1 MTSEKELEKIRQL
14 LQEVSDDD
22 CNIFDDSSNSE
33 SDICEPA
40 YRNSDTEPSDISD
53 TEKSTSSDDED
64 DEQFMIGKD
73 KKTKWRKS
81 VITKNVRT
89 RVQNIVIHLPG
100 PKFIAKQMKSPLDC
114 FNLLVND
121 VILNLITDCTNIYI
135 RKVQYKY
142 KNKSLCRL
150 TDVVEI
156 QAVIGLLIIAGSFR
170 ASKENLVD
178 LWAVDGTG
186 IDIFHATMSMDRFL
200 FLMRCLRFD
209 DINDRAQRKELDKLA
224 PVRELFTIFVQNC
237 QNAYTIS
244 EYSTIDE
251 QLVAFRGKCPFRQY
265 IPSKP
270 AKYGIKIQTLCDAR
284 TWYVLSMEIY
294 AGKQPVGPYELSNAA
309 KDVVHRLTEPIENTG
324 RNITLDNWFTS
335 IPLAEELLQKKLTLV
350 GTLRKN
356 KPQLPRELIDI
367 KKRILYSTIFAY
379 NNQITALSYVPK
391 KGKNVVLI
399 STMHSNSNDIDSTT
413 GDAKKPE
420 IISFYNTTK
429 GGVDTVDKMCGTYT
443 VGRRCKRW
451 PLVIFFRIL
460 DIAGINSQVIFV
472 SNNPETKTVRRLF
485 LRGLGLD
492 LLKLQVSKRV
502 TTKTVPRSLRLE
514 AAKYANLPVE
524 KLKQSSSQ
532 NRSSG
537 RCIVCPRNKDKKT
550 KCSCYKCNNFMCQNH
565 MKLICESC
573 LEEEKSGNDSSD
585 TV

>member
-1 MTSEKELEKIRQL
+1 MT
-14 LQEVSDDD
+14 
-22 CNIFDDSSNSE
+22 DSSDNDQPLMVIKKKNDEAKSLISNAITGIQEESCNYSFEPNSLG
-33 SDICEPA
+33 SMSSISNYDKHPKTILQKSCEA
-40 YRNSDTEPSDISD
+40 RNVACSNEENMYNIDQSSVNISQEPTVQMAS
-53 TEKSTSSDDED
+53 STY
-64 DEQFMIGKD
+64 MLCK
-73 KKTKWRKS
+73 
-81 VITKNVRT
+81 
-89 RVQNIVIHLPG
+89 
-100 PKFIAKQMKSPLDC
+100 
-114 FNLLVND
+114 
-121 VILNLITDCTNIYI
+121 
-135 RKVQYKY
+135 KVQYKY

-186 IDIFHATMSMDRFL
+186 IDIFHATVSMDRFL

-294 AGKQPVGPYELSNAA
+294 AGKQPAGPYELSNAA

-399 STMHSNSNDIDSTT
+399 STMHSNSNYIDSTT

-514 AAKYANLPVE
+514 AAKYANIPVE

-532 NRSSG
+532 NHSSG

>member
-14 LQEVSDDD
+14 LQEVSVDD

-33 SDICEPA
+33 SDICEPV

-53 TEKSTSSDDED
+53 TEKLTSSDDKD
-64 DEQFMIGKD
+64 DENFMIGKD

-114 FNLLVND
+114 FNLL
-121 VILNLITDCTNIYI
+121 
-135 RKVQYKY
+135 
-142 KNKSLCRL
+142 
-150 TDVVEI
+150 
-156 QAVIGLLIIAGSFR
+156 AVIGLLIIAGSFR
-170 ASKENLVD
+170 SSKENLVD

-209 DINDRAQRKELDKLA
+209 DINDCAQRKELDKLA
-224 PVRELFTIFVQNC
+224 PVRKLFTIFVQNC

-244 EYSTIDE
+244 EYSTIDQ

-294 AGKQPVGPYELSNAA
+294 AGKQPAGPYELSNAA

-429 GGVDTVDKMCGTYT
+429 
-443 VGRRCKRW
+443 
-451 PLVIFFRIL
+451 IL

-537 RCIVCPRNKDKKT
+537 RCIVCPSNKDKKLNVRAISVIILCAKT
-550 KCSCYKCNNFMCQNH
+550 
-565 MKLICESC
+565 
-573 LEEEKSGNDSSD
+573 
-585 TV
+585 T

>member
-22 CNIFDDSSNSE
+22 CNIFDDSSDSE
-33 SDICEPA
+33 LDICEPV

-64 DEQFMIGKD
+64 DDQFMIGKD

-81 VITKNVRT
+81 VVTKNVRT
-89 RVQNIVIHLPG
+89 RIQNIVIHLPG

-170 ASKENLVD
+170 ASKENLVY

-251 QLVAFRGKCPFRQY
+251 QLVPFRGKCLFRQY

-294 AGKQPVGPYELSNAA
+294 AGKQPAGPYELSNAA

-324 RNITLDNWFTS
+324 RNITLVNWFTS

-367 KKRILYSTIFAY
+367 KKRILNSTIVAY

-413 GDAKKPE
+413 GDAKKSE
-420 IISFYNTTK
+420 II
-429 GGVDTVDKMCGTYT
+429 
-443 VGRRCKRW
+443 
-451 PLVIFFRIL
+451 
-460 DIAGINSQVIFV
+460 
-472 SNNPETKTVRRLF
+472 
-485 LRGLGLD
+485 
-492 LLKLQVSKRV
+492 
-502 TTKTVPRSLRLE
+502 
-514 AAKYANLPVE
+514 
-524 KLKQSSSQ
+524 
-532 NRSSG
+532 
-537 RCIVCPRNKDKKT
+537 
-550 KCSCYKCNNFMCQNH
+550 
-565 MKLICESC
+565 
-573 LEEEKSGNDSSD
+573 
-585 TV
+585 

>member
-1 MTSEKELEKIRQL
+1 
-14 LQEVSDDD
+14 
-22 CNIFDDSSNSE
+22 
-33 SDICEPA
+33 
-40 YRNSDTEPSDISD
+40 
-53 TEKSTSSDDED
+53 
-64 DEQFMIGKD
+64 MIGKD

-150 TDVVEI
+150 IDVVEI

-284 TWYVLSMEIY
+284 SWYVLSMEIY
-294 AGKQPVGPYELSNAA
+294 AGKQPAGLYELSNAA

-399 STMHSNSNDIDSTT
+399 STKHSNSNDIDSTT

-429 GGVDTVDKMCGTYT
+429 GGVDTVDKMRGTYT
-443 VGRRCKRW
+443 VGRRCKQW
-451 PLVIFFRIL
+451 LLVIFFRIL

-514 AAKYANLPVE
+514 AAKYSNLPVE